1 MKSPPTFQFRSQR
14 DVGRGLVAW
23 QRRRGRG
30 GFTLIEVL
38 TSIAVMAILTAML
51 GTMILTMGHTWE
63 NARDRVNNFTKAR
76 AMLDMMDNDLQAGLF
91 RPDLPAFPSGNM
103 EFYTLRPGIS
113 TAQPVRNISAVG
125 YQINT
130 ASNVLQRSD
139 QSYQWT
145 SAIAFGA
152 GATFPTTGTARDT
165 APGVVGFQVV
175 FEQAD
180 GTLSTNTYNST
191 STANPTRAIGITLA
205 VVDDQT
211 MLALSAA
218 NQVTTLSA
226 ALKNAVPSPPTGSV
240 KAVWESY
247 LNGTSM
253 NWKSYPSGLGVGL
266 KIFERYVILP
276 NTTYE

>member
-1 MKSPPTFQFRSQR
+1 MR
-14 DVGRGLVAW
+14 L
-23 QRRRGRG
+23 RRRGRG
-30 GFTLIEVL
+30 GFTLIEIL

-51 GTMILTMGHTWE
+51 GTMILTMGHTWQ

-76 AMLDMMDNDLQAGLF
+76 AMLDMMDNDVQAGLF
-91 RPDLPAFPSGNM
+91 RPDLPAFPGGLT

-113 TAQPVRNISAVG
+113 KTQPVRNISAVG

-130 ASNVLQRSD
+130 TSNVLQRSD

-145 SAIAFGA
+145 PSAISFGTN
-152 GATFPTTGTARDT
+152 ATFPTTGTARDT

-180 GTLSTNTYNST
+180 GTLSTNTYNSS
-191 STANPTRAIGITLA
+191 STTNPTRAIGITLA

-218 NQVTTLSA
+218 NKVTTLSA
-226 ALKNAVPSPPTGSV
+226 ALKDAVPSTPTGSV

-247 LNGTSM
+247 LNSASM

-276 NTTYE
+276 NATHE